1 MYCEVAVKHKATI
14 TEAGLQAAV
23 CGGQLGVAIPLAA
36 AYARS
41 AVYRLVPPLHSVG
54 AFETVNRCFVIVRE
68 VNSRFSTYHV
78 EGNSPAVSVP
88 SLLGVV
94 QDFASLLLPV
104 LRAAA
109 GGAAYRGISF
119 TVQLFE
125 DNARETGIAG
135 KLTTLGSVVRE
146 RFAWSSLRSSVIAFL
161 TSGMLIWQGLKQ
173 EPWRSGIYSLGL
185 VIVVTALEC
194 LASGFLDR
202 GKIKW
207 KLKEA

>member
-1 MYCEVAVKHKATI
+1 
-14 TEAGLQAAV
+14 
-23 CGGQLGVAIPLAA
+23 
-36 AYARS
+36 
-41 AVYRLVPPLHSVG
+41 
-54 AFETVNRCFVIVRE
+54 
-68 VNSRFSTYHV
+68 
-78 EGNSPAVSVP
+78 
-88 SLLGVV
+88 VV

>member
-1 MYCEVAVKHKATI
+1 MYCEVAVKHKAAI

-23 CGGQLGVAIPLAA
+23 CVGQLGVAIPLAT

-41 AVYRLVPPLHSVG
+41 AVYRLVPPAHSVG

-88 SLLGVV
+88 SLLGAV
-94 QDFASLLLPV
+94 QDFSGLLLPV

-109 GGAAYRGISF
+109 GGAAYQGISF

-135 KLTTLGSVVRE
+135 KLTTLGSIRAGAICLV
-146 RFAWSSLRSSVIAFL
+146 FATCQRH
-161 TSGMLIWQGLKQ
+161 
-173 EPWRSGIYSLGL
+173 R
-185 VIVVTALEC
+185 
-194 LASGFLDR
+194 FLDQR
-202 GKIKW
+202 VADLARLETRAAAIGYLQPRTCDCGHGVRVCRFRLCGPW
-207 KLKEA
+207 

>member
-1 MYCEVAVKHKATI
+1 MYCEVSVKHKATI
-14 TEAGLQAAV
+14 TETGLQAVV
-23 CGGQLGVAIPLAA
+23 CGGQLGVAIPLMT
-36 AYARS
+36 AYSRS
-41 AVYRLVPPLHSVG
+41 AVYRPVPPAHSVC

-88 SLLGVV
+88 SLLGAV
-94 QDFASLLLPV
+94 QDFAGLLLPV
-104 LRAAA
+104 LRTAA
-109 GGAAYRGISF
+109 GGATYQGLSL

-125 DNARETGIAG
+125 DNGRETGIAG

-161 TSGMLIWQGLKQ
+161 TSVLLIWQGLKQ
-173 EPWRSGIYSLGL
+173 EPWLSGIYSLGL
-185 VIVVTALEC
+185 VIAVTVLEC
-194 LASGFLDR
+194 GASGFLER